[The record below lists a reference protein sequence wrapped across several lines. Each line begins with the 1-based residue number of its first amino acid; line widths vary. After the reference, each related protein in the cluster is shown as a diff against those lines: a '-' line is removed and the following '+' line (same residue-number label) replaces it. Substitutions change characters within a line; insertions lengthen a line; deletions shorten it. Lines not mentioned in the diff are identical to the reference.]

1 MVWVIFKIHPC
12 LLPYS
17 SWIWMFALEYRWVWW
32 ALIFL
37 LVIWILLAVFR
48 RFSRNILWTLCG
60 FMSISRYLFALQ
72 IQSMLLVVTWKKKCS
87 TKIVR
92 SLNNHHL
99 DIYSMCVC
107 AILLQWNCQVRLYL
121 RIWMRYVDRTTT
133 ALECHVCSALIHS
146 LCFKKH
152 CWYLWCGYYIFL
164 IRPTN
169 CEKTPT
175 RLNT

>member
-1 MVWVIFKIHPC
+1 MVWAIFKIHPC

-99 DIYSMCVC
+99 GIYSICACVYVPFCRNETAKFVCTCAYECDMWIERQQLWNVMFVVLSFILCALKSIVDIYG
-107 AILLQWNCQVRLYL
+107 AA
-121 RIWMRYVDRTTT
+121 TT
-133 ALECHVCSALIHS
+133 
-146 LCFKKH
+146 F
-152 CWYLWCGYYIFL
+152 F
-164 IRPTN
+164 
-169 CEKTPT
+169 
-175 RLNT
+175 